1 MSAEGEDHMKLYQ
14 KFNESYNKIAK
25 TEDAGP
31 YHLLRE
37 TAGIPAEFTVS
48 GYEYPG
54 VGMTSAGPTTTQ
66 NFLQDPQ
73 YFAFSGGHPSALP
86 SQGQQTPT
94 VGAGQDTRWFS
105 TAGAGQE
112 FQSVP
117 DQSLYLHSKLPD
129 GYGSA
134 SGVPGYDWQQ
144 QFLPGDV
151 YTDSGAGTSGYSASP
166 SSSTPLHAPSPFS
179 HPTAALHPQGS
190 QEIDDALNVLK
201 THIDVSNYHTGGI
214 ENEHLLAAAHQSNKR
229 KFDGFDSNF
238 DDVKPSGIV
247 EDSKP
252 TTTKG
257 RNKRSRKSE
266 EAESAEDSNLDP
278 EEREGKD
285 KDRRYQN
292 NQRER
297 VRIRDINDALKELG
311 RICSTHAKADKA
323 MTKLGILN
331 NAVDV
336 IMALEQQV
344 RERNLNPKIACL
356 KRREEGSS
364 LNDPMSPSPSLTPT
378 SMAMAGSSS
387 YPFSPGQGSSGNPG
401 LMLDGHLQP
410 SPGLPFS

>member
-1 MSAEGEDHMKLYQ
+1 MSADGEDHMKLYQ

-25 TEDAGP
+25 AEDPGS
-31 YHLLRE
+31 YNLLRE
-37 TAGIPAEFTVS
+37 TVGIPAEFTVS
-48 GYEYPG
+48 GYDYPNTG
-54 VGMTSAGPTTTQ
+54 VTSAGATTTQ

-73 YFAFSGGHPSALP
+73 YFAFSGGHQPTLP
-86 SQGQQTPT
+86 SQAQQSPA
-94 VGAGQDTRWFS
+94 VAVGQDSRWFS

-112 FQSVP
+112 FQSVH
-117 DQSLYLHSKLPD
+117 DQSLCLQSKLPD
-129 GYGSA
+129 GYGA
-134 SGVPGYDWQQ
+134 ISGVPGYDWQQ

-151 YTDSGAGTSGYSASP
+151 YTDSGAGTSSYISSP
-166 SSSTPLHAPSPFS
+166 ASSTPLHAPSPFP
-179 HPTAALHPQGS
+179 HPTATMPQQGS

-201 THIDVSNYHTGGI
+201 THIDVNSYNTGLD
-214 ENEHLLAAAHQSNKR
+214 NETMLAATKQTNKR

-238 DDVKPSGIV
+238 EDVKPSGIV
-247 EDSKP
+247 DGSKP

-266 EAESAEDSNLDP
+266 DAESAEDSNLDP
-278 EEREGKD
+278 VEKEGKD
-285 KDRRYQN
+285 KDRRWAN

-311 RICSTHAKADKA
+311 RICSTHAKADKP

-356 KRREEGSS
+356 KRREEGSG
-364 LNDPMSPSPSLTPT
+364 LNDPLSPSPSLG
-378 SMAMAGSSS
+378 MAGSSNH
-387 YPFSPGQGSSGNPG
+387 PFSPASSGTPEFVV
-401 LMLDGHLQP
+401 DGHQHHQP
-410 SPGLPFS
+410 SSSLPFS